1 MRTGFFPL
9 LCCSLFTS
17 GWKLVL
23 LYVQGHYLERF
34 CPQKH
39 TVGNYSPWLRW
50 GRYIFCCSRAENLL
64 VVLTS
69 DVPSSKWQK
78 RHLSRWRNL
87 VGQDP
92 SRQYGREELN
102 HCHPVT
108 LTRILF
114 VPAASVIRTRP
125 SCSLEIQTVVCRT
138 CHLPLPSPA
147 PEVVDLTITERTK
160 LLTSHEILALNLT
173 RSLFRCHH
181 LSSEKYFIFLL

>member
-92 SRQYGREELN
+92 SRQYGSEKPDHRR
-102 HCHPVT
+102 PVT
-108 LTRILF
+108 VDLH
-114 VPAASVIRTRP
+114 PIRACCTCR
-125 SCSLEIQTVVCRT
+125 SCSTELPTGAPNGGLSYLPPSFSGSRGRRLNIDWRCYWSDCRGWNYWP
-138 CHLPLPSPA
+138 HMRFSHSSWFESFL
-147 PEVVDLTITERTK
+147 VMTI
-160 LLTSHEILALNLT
+160 
-173 RSLFRCHH
+173 
-181 LSSEKYFIFLL
+181 